1 MQHAFSGP
9 PSPRNDRLELILSS
23 DHPLTKE
30 DVIWVLE
37 VVKKKVA
44 DGDPRLLDLDQPRL
58 LRNFQHYAEASLM
71 LQNRRSSYGQEA
83 DRLRICL
90 REAAYGLF
98 DPSTTGKH

>member
-1 MQHAFSGP
+1 MQHALAGQ
-9 PSPRNDRLELILSS
+9 PSPRNDRLEQILSS
-23 DHPLTKE
+23 DHALCKE

-58 LRNFQHYAEASLM
+58 LRNFQHYAEAASMLM
-71 LQNRRSSYGQEA
+71 NRRPCYGQEA

-90 REAAYGLF
+90 REAAYGLYA
-98 DPSTTGKH
+98 PGNTGKP